1 MAEITILLPDG
12 EVPAT
17 DHHLAQRPSS
27 LRGLRVGF
35 LDNELW
41 RSMQILTDELS
52 KVLTSEHGV
61 ASVEVLRSG
70 PAHGSDPAD
79 YRERLES
86 WSHDVDAVISGLG
99 N

>member
-12 EVPAT
+12 EIPSTA
-17 DHHLAQRPSS
+17 HHLARRPDS
-27 LRGLRVGF
+27 LRGRRVGF

-52 KVLTSEHGV
+52 KVLTEDHGV
-61 ASVEVLRSG
+61 ASVDVLRSG
-70 PAHGSDPAD
+70 PAHGSDPGD
-79 YRERLES
+79 YRDRLER
-86 WSHDVDAVISGLG
+86 WSHEVDAVISGLG

>member
-12 EVPAT
+12 EVPST
-17 DHHLAQRPSS
+17 SHPLASRPSS
-27 LRGLRVGF
+27 LRGRRVGF

-52 KVLTSEHGV
+52 KVLTAEHGV
-61 ASVEVLRSG
+61 VAVDVLRSG
-70 PAHGSDPAD
+70 PGHGSDPGD
-79 YRERLES
+79 YRERLEK
-86 WSHDVDAVISGLG
+86 WSHGVDAVISGLG